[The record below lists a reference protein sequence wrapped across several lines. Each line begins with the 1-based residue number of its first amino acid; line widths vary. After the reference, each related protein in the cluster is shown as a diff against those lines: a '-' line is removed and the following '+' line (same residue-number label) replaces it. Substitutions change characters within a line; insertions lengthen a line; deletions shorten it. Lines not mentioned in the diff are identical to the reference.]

1 MSQEKIKFNN
11 YIPPNP
17 DNDGYTASIAT
28 TSTPNSGRTMRG
40 YMNNVP
46 LFSTESYNLK
56 WTNISANDASKILKE
71 VVNKAGFMFNH
82 YNLYSGKWENKRFY
96 AANFNSPFIS
106 LKDGVEKVKQLSFQV
121 TGEAPIWEQYLQNF
135 KK

>member
-1 MSQEKIKFNN
+1 MAQNHIMFNN
-11 YIPPNP
+11 YTPPSP
-17 DNDGYTASIAT
+17 DNDGYTAAIAT

-56 WTNISANDASKILKE
+56 WTDIPASEVSNILRQ
-71 VVNKAGFMFNH
+71 VVNKSGFYFNH
-82 YNLYSGKWENKRFY
+82 YNLYKGRWENTRFY

-121 TGEAPIWEQYLQNF
+121 TGEAPI
-135 KK
+135 